1 MVFTERQK
9 NELKTLTTDIV
20 RDIVNSAIG
29 DQKFISTLVDKIS
42 DQITKRINNTL
53 QKISIK
59 VDNLESKIKDVEN
72 ANEVLMTKLDNL
84 EQKSKLYQLRIHGL
98 PEKKTKENTTE
109 TLNEQVVAMFKT
121 KLGITNVVPTNSYR
135 IGQFNKNKDRN
146 VVVTFNS
153 IQQRNSVFQNK
164 KKLKGSKM
172 FIVEELTKTRHEIL
186 VLAKEKFGKNAVW
199 TNDGRVYANLNNKK
213 IWLKN
218 EKDIAKI
225 AV

>member
-42 DQITKRINNTL
+42 DQITKRINDTL

-98 PEKKTKENTTE
+98 PEKK
-109 TLNEQVVAMFKT
+109 NERKY
-121 KLGITNVVPTNSYR
+121 YR
-135 IGQFNKNKDRN
+135 N
-146 VVVTFNS
+146 
-153 IQQRNSVFQNK
+153 
-164 KKLKGSKM
+164 LK
-172 FIVEELTKTRHEIL
+172 
-186 VLAKEKFGKNAVW
+186 
-199 TNDGRVYANLNNKK
+199 
-213 IWLKN
+213 
-218 EKDIAKI
+218 
-225 AV
+225 